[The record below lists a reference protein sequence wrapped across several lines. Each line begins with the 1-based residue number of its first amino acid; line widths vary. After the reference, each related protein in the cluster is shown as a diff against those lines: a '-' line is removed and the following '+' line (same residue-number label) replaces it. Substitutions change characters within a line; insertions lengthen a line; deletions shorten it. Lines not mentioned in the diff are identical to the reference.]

1 MAAPRREIDRSDR
14 ARRARLPWAA
24 LASVLLLSACAGE
37 QASEAA
43 PRPVLAERVGGEA
56 AGSHGRQFPGEVRAR
71 VEQPLAFQ
79 VGGRVARRLVDVGD
93 RVARGQVLAELES
106 QDLDLQA
113 GAVRAQLAAAQAEA
127 QRASAERR
135 RLEALG
141 DEQLV
146 SRSTVDAAI
155 AADRAAAG
163 QVRAL
168 QAQLGVAGNQ
178 AGYATLRAPDDGVV
192 AMRQIEAG
200 QVVAPGQVAFV
211 LAVDSALEAA
221 IALPESDI
229 HAYSVGQPVQVEG
242 WGAPGR
248 RFDGRI
254 REIAPAADP
263 ATRTYAARVALPD
276 TANDALSLGQSVR
289 VFAAG
294 SDGDAPTVP
303 LAAVQQGEGD
313 ATAVWVVDP
322 GTRRLAL
329 RAVRLGAWGET
340 RVPVLEGLSRGDIVV
355 AAGGHLLRADQAVVP
370 VDRDNKP
377 LLATPAASRA
387 EDAE

>member
-1 MAAPRREIDRSDR
+1 M
-14 ARRARLPWAA
+14 AA
-24 LASVLLLSACAGE
+24 LAAVLLLAACAGD
-37 QASEAA
+37 ADAPA
-43 PRPVLAERVGGEA
+43 TPRPVLAERVGADAGA
-56 AGSHGRQFPGEVRAR
+56 ADGRHFPGEVRAR

-141 DEQLV
+141 GDQLV
-146 SRSTVDAAI
+146 SRSSVDAAI

-178 AGYATLRAPDDGVV
+178 AGYATLRAPDAGVV
-192 AMRQIEAG
+192 AMRHVEAG

-211 LAVDSALEAA
+211 LAVDAALEAV

-229 HAYSVGQPVQVEG
+229 DAYAVGQPVQVEA
-242 WGAPGR
+242 WSTPGR

-263 ATRTYAARVALPD
+263 ATRTYAARIALPD
-276 TANDALSLGQSVR
+276 AANGTLSLGQSVR

-294 SDGDAPTVP
+294 VDGDAPTIP
-303 LAAVQQGEGD
+303 LAAVQQGDGD
-313 ATAVWVVDP
+313 AAAVWVVDP

-329 RAVRLGAWGET
+329 RPVRLGTWGET
-340 RVPVLEGLSRGDIVV
+340 RVPVIEGLSRGDIVV

-377 LLATPAASRA
+377 LLATPTAAGA